1 MKKTYIAPSM
11 VIVAL
16 NQKQSLMAGSLRTSG
31 LEGHGGYG
39 GESEGG
45 RSADGRQSSFWDD
58 EE

>member
-16 NQKQSLMAGSLRTSG
+16 KHKQSLMAGSLRTSG

-39 GESEGG
+39 GESIGK
-45 RSADGRQSSFWDD
+45 SADGRQSSFWDD